1 MAGSTRERPER
12 SRPASWDAAPVAAGS
27 HRRRWRWILVPAL
40 LVVLALGAAVLLLS
54 DGTLP
59 SPASAPPA
67 SAATFDVT
75 VRVTDVAPMDDDGVF
90 GRQPPVADDGVVDAA
105 AGDIAAVVAG
115 YLDAAF
121 VSPETRFSDHPLPAL
136 LSSRALAFSRGA
148 DRAGLGVVDVAVRG
162 VDPQPVRLTAR
173 MVTSGGEVVLAAV
186 RYDARARL
194 VTADGASG
202 LLHQR
207 ARMVFVPDDGGWR
220 ADVVEADLTLP
231 TTGEGDR

>member
-12 SRPASWDAAPVAAGS
+12 TRPASWDAAPVAAGS

-59 SPASAPPA
+59 SPA

-115 YLDAAF
+115 YLDATF